1 METLNNAILSKAEII
16 VTTGG
21 VSVGDYDFI
30 DEVIKKLDFEIIFH
44 GVKIKPGQHILIA
57 THKKTSQILIALP
70 GFAYSST
77 VTAILYVLPLIRKM
91 LGLNFENEII
101 EAFLAEKF
109 YKKSKKTEF
118 TAGNLY
124 SKDGKNFFDFQG
136 KIVGTSAILTNM
148 LNSANLLMT
157 SETDGDL
164 EKGTKVNILKIC

>member
-1 METLNNAILSKAEII
+1 MKPILFRQQWSFCISSSSTIYKNQIFLFH
-16 VTTGG
+16 
-21 VSVGDYDFI
+21 YL
-30 DEVIKKLDFEIIFH
+30 KKFFH

-91 LGLNFENEII
+91 LDLNFENEII